1 MEADLMS
8 LIELSNIQ
16 VNFQQANQIVAAVQ
30 DVNLKVDRGQIFGIV
45 GYSGAGKST
54 LVRTINLL
62 QRPTSGSVKINDVE
76 MTSLSPSELRLKR
89 QKIGMIFQHFNLLDE
104 MTVQQNILHPLK
116 RSKQTHAQ
124 KMIKVTQLLELVGLT
139 EQAQNYPRQLSGG
152 QKQRVAIARALVN
165 DPDILI
171 SDEATSALDPKTT
184 QQILELL
191 NHLNTTLN
199 LTILV
204 ITHEMQVIE
213 ALADQVA
220 IMENGQVIEQGPV
233 QTVFNQ
239 PKQALTKEFITLSQG
254 FSIQKSHRTN

>member
-1 MEADLMS
+1 MS
-8 LIELSNIQ
+8 LIELSNIKVDFKQSNQ
-16 VNFQQANQIVAAVQ
+16 VITAVQ
-30 DVNLKVDRGQIFGIV
+30 NVNLKVERGQIFGIV

-62 QRPTSGSVKINDVE
+62 QRPTHGSVKINDIE
-76 MTSLSPSELRLKR
+76 MTSLSPVELRLKR
-89 QKIGMIFQHFNLLDE
+89 QKIGMIFQHFNLLEE
-104 MTVQQNILHPLK
+104 MTVKQNILHPLK
-116 RSKQTHAQ
+116 RSKQTTNQ
-124 KMIKVTQLLELVGLT
+124 KESKAKQILELVGLT
-139 EQAQNYPRQLSGG
+139 DQANAYPYQLSGG

-171 SDEATSALDPKTT
+171 SDESTSALDPKTT

-191 NHLNTTLN
+191 NHLNLTLH

-220 IMENGQVIEQGPV
+220 IMEHGQIIEQGSV
-233 QTVFNQ
+233 QNVFNQ
-239 PKQALTKEFITLSQG
+239 PKQALTQEFITLSQG
-254 FSIQKSHRTN
+254 FSIQKPQYN

>member
-1 MEADLMS
+1 MS
-8 LIELSNIQ
+8 LIELSHIN
-16 VNFQQANQIVAAVQ
+16 VDFKQAPGSVPAVF
-30 DVNLKVDRGQIFGIV
+30 DVSLKINRGSIFGIV

-62 QRPTSGSVKINDVE
+62 QRPTEGSVKVNDVE
-76 MTSLSPSELRLKR
+76 MTNLSPQELRLKR

-104 MTVQQNILHPLK
+104 MTVQQNILQPLK
-116 RSKQTHAQ
+116 HSTQSQTQKHA
-124 KMIKVTQLLELVGLT
+124 KVQQLLDLVGLT
-139 EQAQNYPRQLSGG
+139 AQAQNYPHQLSGG
-152 QKQRVAIARALVN
+152 QKQRVAIARALAN

-191 NHLNTTLN
+191 NHLNQTLG
-199 LTILV
+199 LTILI

-220 IMENGQVIEQGPV
+220 IMEKGQIIETGSV
-233 QTVFNQ
+233 ANVFQ
-239 PKQALTKEFITLSQG
+239 HPKQKLTQEFITLAQG
-254 FSIQKSHRTN
+254 FSISKLQRTP